1 MTKSRLKFFFRMLYL
16 KTANYI
22 LFLDMGNNTLIQALP
37 FSQRKE
43 ISTLIEN
50 RRAFTLGDMELNV
63 FETYQPAS
71 LVPLRFDDLVFINM
85 IQGKKVMYLNNI
97 NAFDYLPGQ
106 TIVLPAYTNME
117 IDFPEASMMVPSQCT
132 ALTVSQDKIKAVMS
146 YLNEFYPLTNNQQGW
161 NIIPDFF
168 HLYNTPAIAAI
179 VNKLF
184 AYITSTNPMKDVLV
198 DLTFKELFVSV
209 IQSQSLLSLDLGKS
223 INSVLVH
230 LKDFIKRNITEKLTI
245 ETLQKVANMS
255 KASLTRMFKR
265 ELGVSPMEYIIRLRL
280 DKAKQ
285 LLSITKSVKESCFA
299 SGFNDV
305 NYFVRLFKNREGVT
319 PGNYLLMAH

>member
-1 MTKSRLKFFFRMLYL
+1 
-16 KTANYI
+16 
-22 LFLDMGNNTLIQALP
+22 MGNNTLIHTLP
-37 FSQRKE
+37 FTPRKE

-50 RRAFTLGDMELNV
+50 RRVFSLGDLELNV

-97 NAFDYLPGQ
+97 NSFDYLPGQ
-106 TIVLPAYTNME
+106 TIVLPAYTHME
-117 IDFPEASMMVPSQCT
+117 IDFPEATMVLPTQCT
-132 ALTVSQDKIKAVMS
+132 ALTVSQDKVKAVMN
-146 YLNEFYPLTNNQQGW
+146 YLNEFYPLEANRQGW
-161 NIIPDFF
+161 SIIPDFF
-168 HLYNTPAIAAI
+168 HLFNTPDIAAL

-184 AYITSTNPMKDVLV
+184 AYITSGNPMKDVFV
-198 DLTFKELFVSV
+198 DLTFKELFVKI
-209 IQSQSLLSLDLGKS
+209 IQSQSLLSLETGS
-223 INSVLVH
+223 CINSVLVH
-230 LKDFIKRNITEKLTI
+230 LKDFIKMNITEKLNLD
-245 ETLQKVANMS
+245 TLQKVSNMS
-255 KASLTRMFKR
+255 KASLTRMFNR

-305 NYFVRLFKNREGVT
+305 NYFVRLFKSREGMT
-319 PGNYLLMAH
+319 PGNYLLMTH